1 MKTYQETIDFL
12 FSQLPQFQKIGQK
25 AYKAN
30 LNNIE
35 AICSFLGNPEKQ
47 IKTIHVA
54 GSNGKGST
62 SHMLASVLQEAGYKV
77 GLYTSPHLVDFRER
91 IKINGEEITEQK
103 VIEFV
108 EEFQPKLAEI
118 RPSFFEWTVGLAFYH
133 FKHQGTDINVIE
145 TGLGG
150 RLDSTNVIE
159 PIVSVITN
167 ISLEHTTI
175 LGDTLELIATE
186 KAGIIKPNC
195 PVVIGKT
202 QIETKEIFTQK
213 ALENKSNIYF
223 ADTQTSVSYKLDL
236 KGEIQQE
243 NARTATTTCSV
254 INSLGFPVSE
264 SQQAA
269 GLQNVIKNT
278 RLQGRFQVVN
288 KTPLTVFD
296 TAHNPDGIRI
306 LCNEISKINP
316 AKIHVVIGM
325 ASDKNHKEMFFHFPK
340 QSVFYFCSSTN
351 ERVLKGVELE
361 KIAHSLNKTGTTHTS
376 VTDGLEAA
384 MAQAKPNEMIVVT
397 GSNFIV
403 ADILS

>member
-1 MKTYQETIDFL
+1 VKTYQETIDFL

-35 AICSFLGNPEKQ
+35 AIISFLGNPEKQ

-376 VTDGLEAA
+376 VADGLEAA
-384 MAQAKPNEMIVVT
+384 KAQAKPNEMIVVT

>member
-12 FSQLPQFQKIGQK
+12 FSQLPQFQNIGQK

-62 SHMLASVLQEAGYKV
+62 SHMLASILQEAGYKV

-91 IKINGEEITEQK
+91 IKINGKEITEQE

-167 ISLEHTTI
+167 ISLEHTAI

-202 QIETKEIFTQK
+202 QIETKKVFTQK

-243 NARTATTTCSV
+243 NARTSTTTCSV

-306 LCNEISKINP
+306 LCIEISKINP

-376 VTDGLEAA
+376 VADGLEAA
-384 MAQAKPNEMIVVT
+384 KTLAKPNEMIVVT

>member
-145 TGLGG
+145 TGVGG

-376 VTDGLEAA
+376 VADGLEAA
-384 MAQAKPNEMIVVT
+384 KAQAKPNEMIVVT

>member
-1 MKTYQETIDFL
+1 VKTYQETIDFL

-376 VTDGLEAA
+376 VADGLEAA
-384 MAQAKPNEMIVVT
+384 KAQAKPNEMIVVT

>member
-376 VTDGLEAA
+376 VADGLEAA
-384 MAQAKPNEMIVVT
+384 KAQAKPNEMIVVT

>member
-30 LNNIE
+30 LNNVE

-202 QIETKEIFTQK
+202 QIETKEVFTQK

-376 VTDGLEAA
+376 VADGLEAA
-384 MAQAKPNEMIVVT
+384 KAQAKPNEMIVVT